1 MHNVSRLVIWPRL
14 ARVEHYIM
22 SGAHREDVAAETP
35 TEQKPLREVESHH
48 EAHDES
54 HRAADAGCVV
64 DPTQPEM
71 YPQRPRAYPHME
83 PPLALAQR
91 RPAEPVVAGEV
102 FGCEP
107 LERARDGT

>member
-1 MHNVSRLVIWPRL
+1 MHNVSRLVTST
-14 ARVEHYIM
+14 IM
-22 SGAHREDVAAETP
+22 SVAHREDVAAETP

-71 YPQRPRAYPHME
+71 YPHME

-102 FGCEP
+102 FG
-107 LERARDGT
+107 